1 MADTRDIRQDELQK
15 KNVAAQ
21 IKKHID
27 SVTAVLVLA
36 NGTVPGL
43 TVATDYA
50 LSTLSSIFPTTLIN
64 NLAFMLTNVSGP
76 LYQNFSGDTLPDVL
90 KDAPLFLLDNPIAL
104 QRKYLKLNDD
114 VKLRS
119 KGAEMRNM
127 VKATEE
133 QALEMLVDFFD
144 WLDGLERQ
152 PATEAVTLRE
162 DLQDTV
168 VTLPGPSAQQMNK
181 PVRKIEERV
190 QEGVRKIKRMFTG
203 Q

>member
-15 KNVAAQ
+15 DRVVTQ
-21 IKKHID
+21 IKQLID

-43 TVATDYA
+43 TVATDNA
-50 LSTLSSIFPTTLIN
+50 LSTLSSIFPTTLTN

-104 QRKYLKLNDD
+104 QRKYLKLKDD
-114 VKLRS
+114 VKSGS
-119 KGAEMRNM
+119 KRAEMRNM

-133 QALEMLVDFFD
+133 QALEMLVDFLD

-152 PATEAVTLRE
+152 PTKEAVTLCE
-162 DLQDTV
+162 YFQDTV
-168 VTLPGPSAQQMNK
+168 VTIPGSFRSADELN
-181 PVRKIEERV
+181 
-190 QEGVRKIKRMFTG
+190 
-203 Q
+203 